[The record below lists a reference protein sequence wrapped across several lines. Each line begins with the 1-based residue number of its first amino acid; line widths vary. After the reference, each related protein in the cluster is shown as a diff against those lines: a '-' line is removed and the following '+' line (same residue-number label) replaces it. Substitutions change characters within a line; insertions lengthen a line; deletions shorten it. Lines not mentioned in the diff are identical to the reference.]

1 MTILPCSLL
10 QEVAPCWCGC
20 LPQRAGICGVVCFSA
35 VSQQTH
41 WICHRHPSEKV
52 STLSCF
58 PVLVNSSATALIDN
72 PSQLSVE
79 FFMDEDNNLTMNDFA
94 YYAILGYGVTSCRQ
108 LNRIQIIFL
117 SLADCTLQKQ
127 CNSNCFFS
135 FFESN
140 RWIPEVQQICC
151 LGSKRKLIPSNSSVA
166 RLQSFYNCLAT
177 LMSFQLQSLALESIQ
192 DYTHLIAQDPVRS
205 VPL

>member
-1 MTILPCSLL
+1 MTTFSCSLL
-10 QEVAPCWCGC
+10 QEVASCWRGG

-41 WICHRHPSEKV
+41 WICHRRPSQKV
-52 STLSCF
+52 STLSSF
-58 PVLVNSSATALIDN
+58 PIFVNSAATTLIDN

-79 FFMDEDNNLTMNDFA
+79 FFMDEDNNLTINDFS
-94 YYAILGYGVTSCRQ
+94 YYAILEYGVTSCQQ
-108 LNRIQIIFL
+108 LNRFEIIFL
-117 SLADCTLQKQ
+117 SLADCILQKQ

-166 RLQSFYNCLAT
+166 RLQSFFNCLAT
-177 LMSFQLQSLALESIQ
+177 LMTYQLQSLALESIQ